1 MSVDFSK
8 EVFFSAAVL
17 TVSDT
22 RTAETDKSGAHIQ
35 QLLKEN
41 GHQVAAYAI
50 VTDEKKAI
58 ESQIVNWLAD
68 EQVDII
74 IATGGTG
81 IAPRDVTIET
91 VKPLLEKEI
100 PGFGEFFRYFSL
112 TEDIGTRAM
121 LSRAAGGTAGGK
133 KLLFALPGS
142 RGAVDLA
149 MRKLI
154 LPEAAHLLYEVKK

>member
-8 EVFFSAAVL
+8 ETRFSAAVL

-35 QLLKEN
+35 MLLSEQ
-41 GHQVAAYAI
+41 GHQTVQYAI
-50 VTDEKKAI
+50 VPDEKEAI
-58 ESQIVNWLAD
+58 GRTLQTWLMD
-68 EQVDII
+68 EQIDIV

-91 VKPLLEKEI
+91 VKPMLEKEI
-100 PGFGEFFRYFSL
+100 PGFGEFFRYLSL

-121 LSRAAGGTAGGK
+121 LSRAAAGTAGEG

-142 RGAVDLA
+142 HGAVDLA

-154 LPEAAHLLYEVKK
+154 LPEAAHLLHEARK

>member
-8 EVFFSAAVL
+8 EISFSAAVL
-17 TVSDT
+17 TISDT
-22 RTAETDKSGAHIQ
+22 RTIATDKSGAHIQ
-35 QLLKEN
+35 TLLAEH
-41 GHQVAAYAI
+41 GHQTVQYAI
-50 VTDEKKAI
+50 VPDEKEAI
-58 ESQIVNWLAD
+58 DRMIQTWLRDERIDIV
-68 EQVDII
+68 

-91 VKPLLEKEI
+91 VKPLLQKEI
-100 PGFGEFFRYFSL
+100 PGFGEFFRYLSL

-121 LSRAAGGTAGGK
+121 LSRAVAGTAGNG

-149 MRKLI
+149 MKKLI
-154 LPEAAHLLYEVKK
+154 LPEAAHLLHEAQK

>member
-1 MSVDFSK
+1 MSVDFLQETS
-8 EVFFSAAVL
+8 FSAGVL

-35 QLLKEN
+35 ALLTSH
-41 GHQVAAYAI
+41 GHQTVQYAI
-50 VTDEKKAI
+50 VPDER
-58 ESQIVNWLAD
+58 ESISKVVKRWLAD
-68 EQVDII
+68 EQVDIV

-81 IAPRDVTIET
+81 IAPRDITIET
-91 VKPLLEKEI
+91 VQPMLEKEI
-100 PGFGEFFRYFSL
+100 PGFGEFFRYLSL

-121 LSRAAGGTAGGK
+121 LSRAVAGTVKGG

-149 MRKLI
+149 MQKLI
-154 LPEAAHLLYEVKK
+154 LPEAAHLLHEARK

>member
-1 MSVDFSK
+1 MSVEFSG
-8 EVFFSAAVL
+8 ELSFSAAVL

-22 RTAETDKSGAHIQ
+22 RTNLTDKSGAHIIE
-35 QLLKEN
+35 LLEQA
-41 GHQVAAYAI
+41 GHTVIHYAI
-50 VTDEKKAI
+50 VPDDQAAI
-58 ESQIVNWLAD
+58 GGQIREWIAD
-68 EQVDII
+68 GEVDLI

-91 VKPLLEKEI
+91 VKPFLQKEI
-100 PGFGEFFRYFSL
+100 PGFGEFFRYLSL

-121 LSRAAGGTAGGK
+121 LSRAIAGTITGR

-142 RGAVDLA
+142 RGAVSLA

-154 LPEAAHLLYEVKK
+154 LPEAAHLLNEARK